1 MSTLL
6 TARQLRRALP
16 QRTLFEGVSIHLEEG
31 DRLGLIGPNGGGKST
46 LLKMLA
52 AIEEPDGDGEIVRRR
67 GLRVAYVPQDD
78 RFADGATIRSAVL
91 DGLDEAIAA
100 GATPPLAEHERETR
114 ASIVLTRLGFDE
126 LDRPVASLSGG
137 WRKRLSLARG
147 LATEPELLLLDE
159 PTNHLDLEGVRW
171 LERFV
176 RSAEPA
182 MVFVTHDRRFLEE

>member
-16 QRTLFEGVSIHLEEG
+16 QRTLFEGVSVHLEEG

-78 RFADGATIRSAVL
+78 RF
-91 DGLDEAIAA
+91 
-100 GATPPLAEHERETR
+100 
-114 ASIVLTRLGFDE
+114 
-126 LDRPVASLSGG
+126 
-137 WRKRLSLARG
+137 
-147 LATEPELLLLDE
+147 
-159 PTNHLDLEGVRW
+159 
-171 LERFV
+171 
-176 RSAEPA
+176 
-182 MVFVTHDRRFLEE
+182 